1 CLCGVARL
9 EEPDEWI
16 DCCYSGRAVGMK
28 ELIAEI
34 RNCTACR
41 MHLPHL
47 PNPVIQ
53 VSPESKIAIIGQ
65 APGRKVHESGIP
77 WDDQSG
83 RELRRWLGVDD
94 EQFYNPAVF
103 ALVPMGFC
111 YPGRGKSGDLP
122 PRPECAPLWHAKL
135 FAGMP
140 NIELRI
146 LIGRYAQEYYLG
158 KTGASL
164 TETVKRF
171 ADYLP
176 TCLPLVHPSPRN
188 KIWQKRNP
196 WFEQQVI
203 PMLQQRV
210 RFVLDR

>member
-1 CLCGVARL
+1 
-9 EEPDEWI
+9 
-16 DCCYSGRAVGMK
+16 MK

-103 ALVPMGFC
+103 ADRKSTRLNSSHVKISYAVFC
-111 YPGRGKSGDLP
+111 LK
-122 PRPECAPLWHAKL
+122 K
-135 FAGMP
+135 
-140 NIELRI
+140 
-146 LIGRYAQEYYLG
+146 
-158 KTGASL
+158 
-164 TETVKRF
+164 
-171 ADYLP
+171 
-176 TCLPLVHPSPRN
+176 
-188 KIWQKRNP
+188 
-196 WFEQQVI
+196 
-203 PMLQQRV
+203 
-210 RFVLDR
+210 